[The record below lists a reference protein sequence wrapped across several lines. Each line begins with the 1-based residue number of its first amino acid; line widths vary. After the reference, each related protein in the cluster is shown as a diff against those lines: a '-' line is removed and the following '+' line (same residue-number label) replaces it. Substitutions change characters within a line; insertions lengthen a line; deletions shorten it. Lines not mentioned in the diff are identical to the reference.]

1 MKIKTVYQPLD
12 TPRGERLDSF
22 DNQVNALLADGWVL
36 TDRKVIEAQS
46 GAYIDV
52 LYAELV
58 LPDRKAEPEPITPAP
73 ALALRQI
80 KEICEAVTDS
90 CDNCPIKDWCFGPLK
105 NGDDPT
111 DWELP
116 EVEA

>member
-1 MKIKTVYQPLD
+1 VKIKTIVKFNP
-12 TPRGERLDSF
+12 DSF
-22 DNQVNALLADGWVL
+22 DELVNEALSKGYQLEHRGL
-36 TDRKVIEAQS
+36 TTNREGETFHYAQ
-46 GAYIDV
+46 
-52 LYAELV
+52 LV
-58 LPDRKAEPEPITPAP
+58 LPDPPAEQETFDP

-111 DWELP
+111 DWILP
-116 EVEA
+116 EVE

>member
-1 MKIKTVYQPLD
+1 MKIKTIVHDYPCRFDDLVNQALEEGYLMEE
-12 TPRGERLDSF
+12 RGVLPVGGDGAIYHYARLVRLD
-22 DNQVNALLADGWVL
+22 
-36 TDRKVIEAQS
+36 
-46 GAYIDV
+46 
-52 LYAELV
+52 
-58 LPDRKAEPEPITPAP
+58 PEPGPGQIDPIQ
-73 ALALRQI
+73 ALHQI